1 MRRPQPPRSRRASVD
16 RVNACISGDTTADM
30 QIYPSSITGDG
41 FAAGGSVLE
50 HKFGTGD
57 PYTLGVEEEY
67 MLLDPESFDLV
78 QHIDTVLA
86 SIAGHELEEQ
96 VKPELMQS
104 VLEIATP
111 VCRTAGDVD
120 RELRKLR
127 EYVTSVAQ
135 GQKLRV
141 GSSGTHPFSHFER
154 QRITARDRYRA
165 LVDQLQ
171 YVARRELIFGLH
183 IHVAVDDPDKA
194 VQVVNGL
201 LVELP
206 PLLALSANSPFWRGE
221 ATGLASTRQM
231 VFAAFPRSGPPPRFR
246 DYNDYA
252 EVVGQLEK
260 TGCIADYTHIWWD
273 IRPHP
278 RLGTVEM
285 RVCDAVSRV
294 EHAVALAAY
303 CQALVKHYCERY
315 DRGEEIKSYHR
326 ILTSENKWLA
336 ARYGL
341 EAPLMDLET
350 GRRNRVPVA
359 QLVAAGCASSS
370 RTPGSSARSRS
381 SRASTNP
388 STRATAPPPAPRL
401 QRQPRRRRGR
411 ARDRGRDRGGRR
423 PSAT

>member
-1 MRRPQPPRSRRASVD
+1 
-16 RVNACISGDTTADM
+16 M
-30 QIYPSSITGDG
+30 QIYPSSITAEG
-41 FAAGGSVLE
+41 FAEGGSVLD
-50 HKFGTGD
+50 HKFGEGE

-86 SIAGHELEEQ
+86 SVVGHELEPQ
-96 VKPELMQS
+96 IKPELMQS

-111 VCRTAGDVD
+111 VCRTAADVD
-120 RELRKLR
+120 HELRTLR
-127 EYVTSVAQ
+127 EYVTSVARE
-135 GQKLRV
+135 KSLRV
-141 GSSGTHPFSHFER
+141 GSAGTHPFSHFER

-165 LVDQLQ
+165 LVDQMQ

-183 IHVAVDDPDKA
+183 IHVAVDDPEKA
-194 VQVVNGL
+194 IQVVNGL
-201 LVELP
+201 LLDLP
-206 PLLALSANSPFWRGE
+206 ALLALTASSPFWRGE
-221 ATGLASTRQM
+221 PTGLASTRQM

-260 TGCIADYTHIWWD
+260 TGTIADYTHIWWD

-278 RLGTVEM
+278 KLGTVEV
-285 RVCDAVSRV
+285 RICDAVSRV

-303 CQALVKHYCERY
+303 CQALVKLYCELV
-315 DRGEEIKSYHR
+315 DQGEEIRSYHR

-341 EAPLMDLET
+341 EAPLMDLAT

-359 QLVAAGCASSS
+359 QLV
-370 RTPGSSARSRS
+370 
-381 SRASTNP
+381 
-388 STRATAPPPAPRL
+388 
-401 QRQPRRRRGR
+401 RRRLRELKPH
-411 ARDRGRDRGGRR
+411 ARDLGSERELEGVSDILGNGNGADRQLRVFNANRDIVEVVREIADTTEA
-423 PSAT
+423 ATQTAGAA